1 MTKAISN
8 NLKARIKLLRESN
21 NYMQMLVNNKIKIP
35 EKVIMEHKQN
45 LKICKELIKQEILKT
60 PITDL
65 LTTINR

>member
-1 MTKAISN
+1 MTKVISN

-35 EKVIMEHKQN
+35 EKVITEHRQN